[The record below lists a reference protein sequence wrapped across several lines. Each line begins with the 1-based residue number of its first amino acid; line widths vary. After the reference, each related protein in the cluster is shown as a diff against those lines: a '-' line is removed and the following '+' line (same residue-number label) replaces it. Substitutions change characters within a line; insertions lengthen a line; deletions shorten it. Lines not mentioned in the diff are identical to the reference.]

1 MKNVLQNFWITLRA
15 QRLSSLLNIV
25 GLAIAFAATYTM
37 FVQINYDFC
46 YNSDIKDA
54 DRLFRV
60 EHKLIGYEDWTCFL
74 TTPLAKIMVT
84 DNPTVEGYYFGYL
97 HNRDVDHTFEKF
109 PDEPLALVGTE
120 LSESSIVALGVEL
133 IEGDFE
139 PVLNRT
145 AMAFSRSVAQKY
157 NLAIGDRVCWGKE
170 YKAPNSL
177 TVGAIFE
184 DLPKN
189 SDIAGLE
196 AFYGPYMR
204 TLVNDIK
211 NNNWNNWNDPLYVRL
226 RDKNDVDAFLQHT
239 LAQILLLEN
248 VDRFKEIKTL
258 DDLKKVMRLTPFT
271 KTYFTT
277 DMRHFD
283 LKVGN
288 RATTLTMLTIAVV
301 TLLIAFINFF
311 NFFVALIPKRI
322 RSINTQKILGAQ
334 GYSLRAGIFFEAVSL
349 LLIALLVSLLL
360 VNLVEKSFFREM
372 LSVSLFAPE
381 NMNVALL
388 VVGVGI
394 LLAVFTASYP
404 AWYLTSFAPAFVLK
418 GNFGATTKGKALRN
432 ALIGMQ
438 FVLSFVFIIIAVF
451 VAVQNSFMK
460 NHDMGFDRDCILQ
473 YPVYNVYPQG
483 LIDSEQRQTLCNAL
497 LASPYIEAVTFS
509 EREIVGNTKSGWG
522 REWSSGDKNIQFR
535 VLPVEPGFLKTM
547 GIAVTE
553 GIDSNG
559 DEGLFVFNAV
569 AKKRYSME
577 IGDKI
582 KESGQ
587 WIDVAGFCN
596 DVNERSMQHAV
607 EPFAFFV
614 HPGVKMPLCYIRV
627 KRGSDLALV
636 QQQIRDITEKL
647 GRNES
652 IEYEPPR
659 LLDEIIEEDFY
670 KKENDQMLIIAC
682 VSAISIIISLLGVF
696 GLVFFET
703 EYRQKEIALRRVNGA
718 LVGSILWLFN
728 SRFVKVLLVCFVIAA
743 PIATYFVSE
752 WLQEFAYKTPLHL
765 WVYML
770 AFIIVALF
778 TMLIVVASAWRTVNR
793 NPIEVLNKG

>member
-1 MKNVLQNFWITLRA
+1 
-15 QRLSSLLNIV
+15 
-25 GLAIAFAATYTM
+25 
-37 FVQINYDFC
+37 
-46 YNSDIKDA
+46 
-54 DRLFRV
+54 
-60 EHKLIGYEDWTCFL
+60 
-74 TTPLAKIMVT
+74 
-84 DNPTVEGYYFGYL
+84 
-97 HNRDVDHTFEKF
+97 
-109 PDEPLALVGTE
+109 
-120 LSESSIVALGVEL
+120 
-133 IEGDFE
+133 
-139 PVLNRT
+139 
-145 AMAFSRSVAQKY
+145 
-157 NLAIGDRVCWGKE
+157 
-170 YKAPNSL
+170 
-177 TVGAIFE
+177 
-184 DLPKN
+184 
-189 SDIAGLE
+189 
-196 AFYGPYMR
+196 
-204 TLVNDIK
+204 
-211 NNNWNNWNDPLYVRL
+211 
-226 RDKNDVDAFLQHT
+226 
-239 LAQILLLEN
+239 
-248 VDRFKEIKTL
+248 
-258 DDLKKVMRLTPFT
+258 MRLTPFT

-288 RATTLTMLTIAVV
+288 RATTLSMLTIAVV

-360 VNLVEKSFFREM
+360 VNLVEKSFFREL

-483 LIDSEQRQTLCNAL
+483 SINSEQRQTLRNAL
-497 LASPYIEAVTFS
+497 LTSPYIEAVTFS

-559 DEGLFVFNAV
+559 DEATSNTKQPPCVSHGTLVITFIYRQDNLP
-569 AKKRYSME
+569 
-577 IGDKI
+577 
-582 KESGQ
+582 
-587 WIDVAGFCN
+587 C
-596 DVNERSMQHAV
+596 
-607 EPFAFFV
+607 
-614 HPGVKMPLCYIRV
+614 V
-627 KRGSDLALV
+627 KRKSPLS
-636 QQQIRDITEKL
+636 RFT
-647 GRNES
+647 
-652 IEYEPPR
+652 
-659 LLDEIIEEDFY
+659 
-670 KKENDQMLIIAC
+670 MC
-682 VSAISIIISLLGVF
+682 VTNRYLYGVCF
-696 GLVFFET
+696 LCKVWSE
-703 EYRQKEIALRRVNGA
+703 VNGELLTA
-718 LVGSILWLFN
+718 
-728 SRFVKVLLVCFVIAA
+728 SRQTHRQGI
-743 PIATYFVSE
+743 Y
-752 WLQEFAYKTPLHL
+752 
-765 WVYML
+765 
-770 AFIIVALF
+770 
-778 TMLIVVASAWRTVNR
+778 NR
-793 NPIEVLNKG
+793 

>member
-1 MKNVLQNFWITLRA
+1 MKNILRNFWITLRA

-60 EHKLIGYEDWTCFL
+60 EHKLIGYEDWTYIL

-84 DNPTVEGYYFGYL
+84 DNPTVEGYHFGYL

-196 AFYGPYMR
+196 AFYGPYMK
-204 TLVNDIK
+204 TLVNDMKK
-211 NNNWNNWNDPLYVRL
+211 NDWSDWNDPLYVRL

-248 VDRFKEIKTL
+248 VDRFKGIKTL

-288 RATTLTMLTIAVV
+288 RATTLSMLTIAVV

-349 LLIALLVSLLL
+349 
-360 VNLVEKSFFREM
+360 
-372 LSVSLFAPE
+372 
-381 NMNVALL
+381 NVALL

-497 LASPYIEAVTFS
+497 LTSPYIEAVTFS

-553 GIDSNG
+553 GIESNG

-587 WIDVAGFCN
+587 WFDVAGFCN

-614 HPGVKMPLCYIRV
+614 NPGVKMSLCYIRV
-627 KRGSDLALV
+627 KKGSDLALV
-636 QQQIRDITEKL
+636 QQQIRNITENL

-670 KKENDQMLIIAC
+670 KKENGQMLIIAC

-728 SRFVKVLLVCFVIAA
+728 SRFVKVLLVCFVIAV

-752 WLQEFAYKTPLHL
+752 WLKEFAYKTPLHL

>member
-1 MKNVLQNFWITLRA
+1 MKNILRNFWITLRA

-60 EHKLIGYEDWTCFL
+60 EHKLIGYEDWSYIL
-74 TTPLAKIMVT
+74 ATPLAKIMVT
-84 DNPTVEGYYFGYL
+84 DNPTVEGYHFGRL
-97 HNRDVDHTFEKF
+97 MNRDVDHTFEKF
-109 PDEPLALVGTE
+109 PDEPLV
-120 LSESSIVALGVEL
+120 LSGVEL
-133 IEGDFE
+133 TEGSLVAMGIELVEGDFE
-139 PVLNRT
+139 PVLKRS

-157 NLAIGDRVCWGKE
+157 GLEIGDRVCWGRT
-170 YKAPNSL
+170 YNAGGSL

-196 AFYGPYMR
+196 AFYGPYYNKMES
-204 TLVNDIK
+204 NEWSD
-211 NNNWNNWNDPLYVRL
+211 WNDPLYVRL
-226 RDKNDVDAFLQHT
+226 RDKNDVEAFLQHT
-239 LAQILLLEN
+239 LAQILLLED
-248 VDRFKEIKTL
+248 VERFRKIKTL

-334 GYSLRAGIFFEAVSL
+334 GYSLRLGIFFEAISL
-349 LLIALLVSLLL
+349 LIIALLVSLLL
-360 VNLVEKSFFREM
+360 VNLVEKSLFREM
-372 LSVSLFAPE
+372 LSVSLYAPE

-388 VVGVGI
+388 VVVIGV
-394 LLAVFTASYP
+394 LLAIFTAAYP

-438 FVLSFVFIIIAVF
+438 FVLSFVFIIVAVF
-451 VAVQNSFMK
+451 VAVQNMFMK

-473 YPVYNVYPQG
+473 YPVYNVYPQNS
-483 LIDSEQRQTLCNAL
+483 IDSEQRQTLRNAL
-497 LASPYIEAVTFS
+497 LTSPYIEAVTFS
-509 EREIVGNTKSGWG
+509 EREIVGDTKSGWG

-553 GIDSNG
+553 GIESNG
-559 DEGLFVFNAV
+559 DEGLFVFNAS

-587 WIDVAGFCN
+587 WFDVAGFCN

-614 HPGVKMPLCYIRV
+614 HPGVKMSLCYIRV
-627 KRGSDLALV
+627 QRGSDLALV

-659 LLDEIIEEDFY
+659 LLDEIIEQDFY
-670 KKENDQMLIIAC
+670 EKEENHMLIITC

-728 SRFVKVLLVCFVIAA
+728 RRFVKVLLVCFVIAA